1 MNAPPLIPLD
11 VVKHVL
17 FPFVIELGGL
27 RCVVPLLLV
36 CKSVRDFAYTNIAF
50 WMRFLEANRLRFL
63 SERLVRFVPPR

>member
-36 CKSVRDFAYTNIAF
+36 QVCEGFCVHQHCVLDAFLGGQSVEVSVGKVCSFC
-50 WMRFLEANRLRFL
+50 
-63 SERLVRFVPPR
+63 SPR